1 MFYPIWYKEV
11 KMKKT
16 EYAISDFI
24 VAGEIKDIRKKLNLS
39 QAGFADFVNVSK
51 KTVERWE
58 SGKET
63 VSGPIV
69 TLIHMLREYPE
80 FEQKMRIPEKVY
92 PLRLWYMFQ
101 NQVCTVIDAD
111 ERLRKVKL
119 YNFTDDL
126 LKRAF
131 GKVEEP
137 DFEQYEEFLESR
149 CFPRGRDK
157 MKLQLEQLGLPFY
170 DPILIIEKTQG
181 RMAEDLFWIRIER

>member
-1 MFYPIWYKEV
+1 
-11 KMKKT
+11 MKKT

-24 VAGEIKDIRKKLNLS
+24 LAEEIKDIRKKLNLS
-39 QAGFADFVNVSK
+39 QAGFADFVNVSQ

-80 FEQKMRIPEKVY
+80 YERKMRIPEKVY

-111 ERLRKVKL
+111 ERLHKVKL
-119 YNFTDDL
+119 YNFTNDL

-131 GKVEEP
+131 GKEEEP

-149 CFPRGRDK
+149 CFPRSRDK